1 MGEDVMVSMREWID
15 TWFPMDLRAH
25 AFPVTLEEIRQ
36 DGALT
41 LRMEIPGI
49 DPATDL
55 EVRVDDGVLT
65 VSGHRAES
73 EAGQSRS
80 EFAYGEFARM
90 VTLPRAADEDSI
102 RAAYRDGILEVRMD
116 VVTSREVSRKIPI
129 DTEQGATSSGAT
141 SSRATSS
148 GAT

>member
-1 MGEDVMVSMREWID
+1 MGEDVMASMLEWID

-36 DGALT
+36 DGSLT

-49 DPATDL
+49 DPATDMA
-55 EVRVDDGVLT
+55 VRVDDGVLT

-73 EAGQSRS
+73 EAALGRS

-90 VTLPRAADEDSI
+90 VALPRAADEDSI
-102 RAAYRDGILEVRMD
+102 RATYRDGILEVRMD
-116 VVTSREVSRKIPI
+116 VVTSREASRNIPI
-129 DTEQGATSSGAT
+129 ETEHGETSI
-141 SSRATSS
+141 RAT
-148 GAT
+148 

>member
-1 MGEDVMVSMREWID
+1 MGEDIMASMLEWID

-36 DGALT
+36 DGSLT

-49 DPATDL
+49 DPATDM

-73 EAGQSRS
+73 EAGLGRS
-80 EFAYGEFARM
+80 EFAYGERSRM
-90 VTLPRAADEDSI
+90 VALPRAVDEDSI
-102 RAAYRDGILEVRMD
+102 RATYRDGILEIRMD
-116 VVTSREVSRKIPI
+116 VVTSREASRNIPI
-129 DTEQGATSSGAT
+129 GTEHGAAA
-141 SSRATSS
+141 SRAT
-148 GAT
+148 